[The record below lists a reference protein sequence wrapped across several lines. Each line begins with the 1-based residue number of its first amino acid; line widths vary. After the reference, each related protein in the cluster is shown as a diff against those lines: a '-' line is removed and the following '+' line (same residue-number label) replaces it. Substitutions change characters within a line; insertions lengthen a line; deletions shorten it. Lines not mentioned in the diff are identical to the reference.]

1 MVEWRKDGA
10 PLWRS
15 EVRGPSKQDHADG
28 LVVFALF
35 INSKHRSEQTT
46 SCRRPGGGR
55 RSTISGRG
63 CPFSCLQPQRGGL
76 GGVYNS
82 ARRSQRTMEEKDK
95 SKILIYLIVNLK

>member
-46 SCRRPGGGR
+46 STAWWWSALNNLREEVSFFLPSTTKR
-55 RSTISGRG
+55 RSGR
-63 CPFSCLQPQRGGL
+63 SLQLGKEKPKDDGGE
-76 GGVYNS
+76 G
-82 ARRSQRTMEEKDK
+82 
-95 SKILIYLIVNLK
+95 